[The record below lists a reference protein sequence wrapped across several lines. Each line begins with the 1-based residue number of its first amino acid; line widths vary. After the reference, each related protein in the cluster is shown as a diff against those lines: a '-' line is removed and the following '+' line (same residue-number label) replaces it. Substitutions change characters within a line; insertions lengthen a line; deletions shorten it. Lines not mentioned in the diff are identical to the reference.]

1 MSTTCR
7 DKEGFS
13 MSMREYRK
21 WFFQKEDG
29 SETLEVLALTA
40 IAAAIAVLA
49 ARVFQLAKGEVSSKA
64 QQALG

>member
-1 MSTTCR
+1 
-7 DKEGFS
+7 

-21 WFFQKEDG
+21 WFLQREDG